1 MKFQKMLSRVWLW
14 LKHGRIPENTL
25 QSHKKIDTGLSQ
37 PDAGFP
43 TQNSDDFVAESLPEG
58 AKLVFVTGIH
68 TGAGTSS
75 KVAELQLT
83 YPDVTVVDGGILA
96 LPVNQHLPAGFAR
109 RAGFKRVHDAALLG
123 EMISSQDSRS
133 ETPKSENSHISRSEA
148 TYSKL
153 ESAQG
158 NNSELKS
165 SEADY
170 SGPESSEPE
179 SSGPENSEPENSEPE
194 NSEPEHSGLGNAKL
208 QTSEPNVPNFVE
220 VGDNEIGI
228 QPDLIILMIH
238 PADTAGTIKPY
249 MQQLTDYFAA
259 TKPQI
264 WLRHK
269 PVAPFPIG
277 KEAAV
282 EEMILRL
289 ATYCFA
295 DSDAGVQRLHQWLKS
310 KEI

>member
-25 QSHKKIDTGLSQ
+25 QSHKKIDIGLSQ

-109 RAGFKRVHDAALLG
+109 QAGFKRVPDTALLG
-123 EMISSQDSRS
+123 EMISSQDTRS
-133 ETPKSENSHISRSEA
+133 ETPKSENSQISRSEA

-170 SGPESSEPE
+170 SGPKNSGPE
-179 SSGPENSEPENSEPE
+179 SSGPDY
-194 NSEPEHSGLGNAKL
+194 SGFERSALENAKF
-208 QTSEPNVPNFVE
+208 QTSGSNIANFVE